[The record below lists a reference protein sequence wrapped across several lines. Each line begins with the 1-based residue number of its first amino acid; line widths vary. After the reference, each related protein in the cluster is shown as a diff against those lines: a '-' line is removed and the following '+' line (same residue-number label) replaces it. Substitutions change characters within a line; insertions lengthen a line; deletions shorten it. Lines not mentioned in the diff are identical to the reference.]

1 MYSKN
6 EFILVIFYS
15 IDEKRKCPRIDK
27 TETLMML
34 QLYNEFPE
42 EYTVIAEGMREN
54 MQNLK
59 RPVQDLYRTDPLKK
73 LAIRIKEKIDR
84 ITAQDPSSI
93 TDIEIR

>member
-1 MYSKN
+1 MYNKN
-6 EFILVIFYS
+6 EFILVIFYF

-54 MQNLK
+54 MQNL
-59 RPVQDLYRTDPLKK
+59 
-73 LAIRIKEKIDR
+73 
-84 ITAQDPSSI
+84 
-93 TDIEIR
+93 